1 MRALRTAAVLILLAL
16 SLGTS
21 AFAAKARPA
30 VPPRPASAAAPSAAG
45 VFAPLWRLAVDG
57 LTKAGCGIDP
67 WGRCGASAPTPPTKE
82 GCGLEP
88 WGRCGASAPT
98 QNADA
103 GCGIDPLG
111 RCSAGH

>member
-1 MRALRTAAVLILLAL
+1 MRSLRTAAVLILLAL

-30 VPPRPASAAAPSAAG
+30 VPSRPSKAAAPSAAG

-57 LTKAGCGIDP
+57 LTK
-67 WGRCGASAPTPPTKE
+67 E
-82 GCGLEP
+82 GCTIEP

-98 QNADA
+98 QDADA
-103 GCGIDPLG
+103 GCGIDPWG

>member
-1 MRALRTAAVLILLAL
+1 MRVLRTAAVLILLAL

-30 VPPRPASAAAPSAAG
+30 APAHPAARSAMS
-45 VFAPLWRLAVDG
+45 VFAPLWRLALDG
-57 LTKAGCGIDP
+57 LAKAGCTIDP
-67 WGRCGASAPTPPTKE
+67 LGRCGASAQIPPTKE

-88 WGRCGASAPT
+88 WGRCGASAQTPPT
-98 QNADA
+98 KE
-103 GCGIDPLG
+103 GCGIEPLG